1 MSWLR
6 RAVLEVQE
14 YMLLMGR
21 VARGLVSRPFYGRD
35 VIEQL
40 DTIGLG
46 SLTVVL
52 LTGLFTG
59 MVLALQTGTTLDQ
72 FGARPVVGRLVS
84 ASMVRELGPV
94 LTALMVAGRVGS
106 GIAAELGSM
115 IVTEQIAALR
125 ALGTDPVRKLV
136 VPRILAGTIMM
147 PVLTVI
153 ADAVGIMGGA
163 IISSTQLK
171 VASSIYWN
179 NVVMGLT
186 MDDIWMGLVKPV
198 VLGFSVMSIGCFV
211 GLRTTG
217 GTQGVGKAATIAVV
231 SASVVVLTADFLIT
245 KLMITL
251 LY

>member
-1 MSWLR
+1 
-6 RAVLEVQE
+6 
-14 YMLLMGR
+14 MLLMAK

-40 DTIGLG
+40 DDIGLG

-115 IVTEQIAALR
+115 VVTDQIAALR
-125 ALGTDPVRKLV
+125 ALGTDPVRKLA

-153 ADAVGIMGGA
+153 ADAVGIAGGA
-163 IISSTQLK
+163 VISQYQLK

-179 NVVMGLT
+179 NVIMGLT
-186 MDDIWMGLVKPV
+186 MDDVWMGLIKPV
-198 VLGFSVMSIGCFV
+198 VLGFAVMSIGCFV

-217 GTQGVGKAATIAVV
+217 GTQGVGRAATIAVV
-231 SASVVVLTADFLIT
+231 GASVVVLTADFLIT